1 MQHPSACISL
11 SFLDFQ
17 FNHFHVLP
25 DKVDPRPL
33 DSFCIFCGGQIPP
46 SVVYNKC
53 KRTLTSLSQ
62 FVSTRCHP
70 TPYGYQYFSKAKGE
84 DKVLLCISCV
94 NWQRRSSLRRK
105 SGKKPLMLMD
115 QVALFMMEP
124 GTTPFPDQRC
134 VLRLVRSL
142 RNCDHWVP
150 KLLLGLMP
158 VPVQTMIAMLPE
170 RLEGS
175 MLNAI
180 VKVWWDYNGKASFL
194 THHLTAKLVRKMLK
208 QTQS

>member
-1 MQHPSACISL
+1 M
-11 SFLDFQ
+11 D
-17 FNHFHVLP
+17 
-25 DKVDPRPL
+25 PL
-33 DSFCIFCGGQIPP
+33 DHTPSFCIFCGGEIPQ
-46 SVVYNKC
+46 SSVYNKR
-53 KRTLTSLSQ
+53 KRTLTNLAQ

-70 TPYGYQYFSKAKGE
+70 TPYGYQYFSTAKGD
-84 DKVLLCISCV
+84 DKVMLCISCV
-94 NWQRRSSLRRK
+94 NWQRRSSMRGK
-105 SGKKPLMLMD
+105 SGRKPLLLMD

-134 VLRLVRSL
+134 VLRLVMSL
-142 RNCDHWVP
+142 RKCDSWVP

-175 MLNAI
+175 ILNAI
-180 VKVWWDYNGKASFL
+180 VKVWWDYNGKTSFL

-208 QTQS
+208 HANAETV

>member
-1 MQHPSACISL
+1 M
-11 SFLDFQ
+11 
-17 FNHFHVLP
+17 LP
-25 DKVDPRPL
+25 DQVGPRPL
-33 DSFCIFCGGQIPP
+33 DSFCIFCGGHIPP
-46 SVVYNKC
+46 SAVYNKR

-62 FVSTRCHP
+62 FVSARCHA
-70 TPYGYQYFSKAKGE
+70 TPYGYQYFSTAKGE

-105 SGKKPLMLMD
+105 SGKKPLLLMD

-158 VPVQTMIAMLPE
+158 VPVQTMIGMLPE

-180 VKVWWDYNGKASFL
+180 VKVWWDYNGKTSFL

-208 QTQS
+208 QASLSTDAI